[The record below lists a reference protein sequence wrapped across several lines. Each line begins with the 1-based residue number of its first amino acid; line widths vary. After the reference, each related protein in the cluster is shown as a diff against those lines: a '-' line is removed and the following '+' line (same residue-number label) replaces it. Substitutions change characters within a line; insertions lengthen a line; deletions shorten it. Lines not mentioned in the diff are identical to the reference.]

1 MYFRTKTI
9 KGTPLLQLVESYRN
23 AEGSPRQRVVAS
35 LGDAVIPE
43 AEMASI
49 AGAVTRRLR
58 GADSGEAEDWFE
70 PNLSV
75 DAAAWV
81 TRIVALAGRSRGGRQ
96 GVANATVDGV
106 LLDKIETT
114 DVVELGP
121 ELVALKAW
129 EELGLT
135 PMLAGLGMNP
145 SRIATAQL
153 LVANRFIE
161 PLSEWA
167 LIDWAEHTA
176 LPELLGT
183 NITKRTKDRL
193 YHTGDE
199 LLEHREAIETALRE
213 HERDL
218 FSSKRSIILYDVTN
232 THFEGVC
239 ASNPKAKF
247 GKNKQKRND
256 CRQVAVGMA
265 FDEFGLPLA
274 HEVFEGNITDTK
286 TLAALLDRLAPP
298 DCAEMKPVVVL
309 DAGFASK
316 ANIELLR
323 DRHYSYLIN
332 ITRNNRKKYATFF
345 EQEQFENLPGRKPA
359 LKVEVKKIT
368 DPEDKDSQLVLCR
381 SAQRRLKEEAMIS
394 KAEARFLTDV
404 GALRERIEKGRLKD
418 PTLIERKIGTLE
430 KKHPRIQRF
439 YKLVHTPG
447 TPKPKPKPK
456 RKTESKRKTKA
467 VLEWQTKPTL
477 EATRDEAK
485 VEGALALC
493 GDYVLKTDQ
502 DMGAAELWGL
512 YMTLLKAESGFRM
525 LKGTLGLRPNFHQ
538 LEHRVDAHIFI
549 SVLAYHLLSWV
560 RHHMDQAEDPRE
572 WKTLRRLLCT
582 HSLVSTR
589 LPLEDGRIVTVRKP
603 SLPDAEQSRVYQIL
617 GIDWKGA
624 CPAVKSELKGAT
636 TL

>member
-1 MYFRTKTI
+1 VYFRTKTI
-9 KGTPLLQLVESYRN
+9 KGTPLVQLVESYRN
-23 AEGSPRQRVVAS
+23 AEGSPRQRVVVS
-35 LGDAVIPE
+35 LGDADIPE
-43 AEMASI
+43 AEKTLI

-58 GADSGEAEDWFE
+58 GADGGAGEDWFE
-70 PNLSV
+70 PELSAE
-75 DAAAWV
+75 AATWTA
-81 TRIVALAGRSRGGRQ
+81 RIVALAGRSKGGRQ
-96 GVANATVDGV
+96 RVAAAAVDGV
-106 LLDKIETT
+106 LLDEIETT

-121 ELVALKAW
+121 ELVAMEAW
-129 EELGLT
+129 EALGFT

-153 LVANRFIE
+153 LVSNRLIE

-167 LIDWAEHTA
+167 LIDWAGHTA

-183 NITKRTKDRL
+183 NITKSTKDRL

-199 LLEHREAIETALRE
+199 LLGHRVKIETALRE

-239 ASNPKAKF
+239 ASNPKAKH

-265 FDEFGLPLA
+265 FDEHGLPLA
-274 HEVFEGNITDTK
+274 HEVFEGNVADTK
-286 TLAALLDRLAPP
+286 TLGALLDRLAPA
-298 DCAEMKPVVVL
+298 DCADLKPVVVL

-316 ANIELLR
+316 SNIELLCER
-323 DRHYSYLIN
+323 SYSYLIN
-332 ITRNNRKKYATFF
+332 ITRGSRSKYAEFF
-345 EQEQFENLPGRKPA
+345 QSEEFEALPGRKPE

-368 DPEDKDSQLVLCR
+368 DPDDEDSQLVLCR

-404 GALRERIEKGRLKD
+404 GALRERIEKGRLKK
-418 PTLIERKIGTLE
+418 TVIIERKIGSLQ
-430 KKHPRIQRF
+430 KKHPRVQRF
-439 YKLVHTPG
+439 YTIEHCG
-447 TPKPKPKPK
+447 
-456 RKTESKRKTKA
+456 A
-467 VLEWQTKPTL
+467 TL

-485 VEGALALC
+485 MEGALELC
-493 GDYVLKTDQ
+493 GDYVLKTDK
-502 DMGAAELWGL
+502 DMDAAELWGL

-560 RHHMDQAEDPRE
+560 RHHMDRAGDPRE
-572 WKTLRRLLCT
+572 WKTLRRLLGT

-603 SLPDAEQSRVYQIL
+603 SLPDAEQARVYKIL
-617 GIDWKGA
+617 GIDWKRA
-624 CPAVKSELKGAT
+624 CPGVKSELKAT
-636 TL
+636 AIL

>member
-9 KGTPLLQLVESYRN
+9 KGTPLVQLVESYRN

-35 LGDAVIPE
+35 LGDADIPE
-43 AEMASI
+43 VEKASI

-58 GADSGEAEDWFE
+58 GADSGEGENGFE
-70 PNLSV
+70 PDLSA
-75 DAAAWV
+75 DAAGWV
-81 TRIVALAGRSRGGRQ
+81 ARIVALAGRSRGGRQ
-96 GVANATVDGV
+96 GVASAVLDGV
-106 LLDKIETT
+106 LLDGIETT

-135 PMLAGLGMNP
+135 RMLASLGMNP

-167 LIDWAEHTA
+167 LIDWAGHTA
-176 LPELLGT
+176 LPEMLGT

-199 LLEHREAIETALRE
+199 LLEHRVAIETALRE

-218 FSSKRSIILYDVTN
+218 FTSKRSIILYDVTN

-239 ASNPKAKF
+239 ADNPKAKH
-247 GKNKQKRND
+247 GRNKQKRND

-265 FDEFGLPLA
+265 FDEFGLALA
-274 HEVFEGNITDTK
+274 HEVFEGNVADTT
-286 TLAALLDRLAPP
+286 TLGTLLDRLAPA
-298 DCAEMKPVVVL
+298 DCVGLKPVVVL

-316 ANIELLR
+316 ANVELLR
-323 DRHYSYLIN
+323 ERHYSYLIN
-332 ITRNNRKKYATFF
+332 ITRNNRKKYAEFF
-345 EQEQFENLPGRKPA
+345 EREQFDELPGRKPA
-359 LKVEVKKIT
+359 IKVEVKKIT

-394 KAEARFLTDV
+394 KAEARFLSDV
-404 GALRERIEKGRLKD
+404 GALRKRIEKGSLKD
-418 PTLIERKIGTLE
+418 PAIIERKIGSLQ
-430 KKHPRIQRF
+430 KKHPRVQRY
-439 YKLVHTPG
+439 YKVARQPG
-447 TPKPKPKPK
+447 T
-456 RKTESKRKTKA
+456 SGS
-467 VLEWQTKPTL
+467 TL

-485 VEGALALC
+485 IEGALDLC
-493 GDYVLKTDQ
+493 GDYVFKTDK

-538 LEHRVDAHIFI
+538 LEHRVDGHIFI

-560 RHHMDQAEDPRE
+560 RHHMDQAGDPRE
-572 WKTLRRLLCT
+572 WKTLRRLLGT

-603 SLPDAEQSRVYQIL
+603 SLPDAEQIRVYQIL
-617 GIDWKGA
+617 GIDWKRA
-624 CPAVKSELKGAT
+624 CPAVKSELKAT
-636 TL
+636 ATL

>member
-43 AEMASI
+43 AEKDDI
-49 AGAVTRRLR
+49 AGAVTRCLR
-58 GADSGEAEDWFE
+58 GADRGESEDWFE
-70 PNLSV
+70 TTLSA

-81 TRIVALAGRSRGGRQ
+81 TRIVALAGRSKGGRQ
-96 GVANATVDGV
+96 DVASSVVDGV
-106 LLDKIETT
+106 LLDNIETAN
-114 DVVELGP
+114 VVELGP

-129 EELGLT
+129 EALGLT
-135 PMLAGLGMNP
+135 QLLVSLGMNP
-145 SRIATAQL
+145 SQIATAQL

-167 LIDWAEHTA
+167 LIDCAEHTA

-193 YHTGDE
+193 YYTGDA
-199 LLEHREAIETALRE
+199 LFEHRVAIESALRE

-218 FSSKRSIILYDVTN
+218 FSSKRRIILYDVTN
-232 THFEGVC
+232 THFEGIC
-239 ASNPKAKF
+239 AQNPKAKH

-265 FDEFGLPLA
+265 FDEVGLPLA
-274 HEVFEGNITDTK
+274 HEVFEGNVADTK
-286 TLAALLDRLAPP
+286 TLGALLDRLAPA
-298 DCAEMKPVVVL
+298 DCADMKPVVVL

-316 ANIELLR
+316 ANIELLKE
-323 DRHYSYLIN
+323 RHYSYLIN
-332 ITRNNRKKYATFF
+332 ITRSNRSKYAEFF
-345 EQEQFENLPGRKPA
+345 EQETFEERPGRKPA

-368 DPEDKDSQLVLCR
+368 DPDDKDSRLVLCR

-394 KAEARFLTDV
+394 KAEARFLKDV
-404 GALRERIEKGRLKD
+404 DSLRKRIEKGQLKK
-418 PTLIERKIGTLE
+418 PAIIERKIGNLQ
-430 KKHPRIQRF
+430 KKHPRVQRY
-439 YKLVHTPG
+439 YKLTHKPDT
-447 TPKPKPKPK
+447 TEAATKNATTEKAPKK
-456 RKTESKRKTKA
+456 
-467 VLEWQTKPTL
+467 LEPTL
-477 EATRDEAK
+477 EVTRDEAK
-485 VEGALALC
+485 VKGALALC
-493 GDYVLKTDQ
+493 GDYVLKTDK
-502 DMGAAELWGL
+502 DLEATELWSL

-525 LKGTLGLRPNFHQ
+525 LKGTLGMRPNFHQ
-538 LEHRVDAHIFI
+538 LEHRVESHIFI
-549 SVLAYHLLSWV
+549 SVLGYHLLSWV
-560 RHHMDQAEDPRE
+560 RLHLEKAGDPRE
-572 WKTLRRLLCT
+572 WKTVRRLLST

-589 LPLEDGRIVTVRKP
+589 LPLKDGRIVTVRKP
-603 SLPDAEQSRVYQIL
+603 SLPDVEQSRVYQLL
-617 GIDWKGA
+617 GIDWKRA

>member
-35 LGDAVIPE
+35 LGDAVIPV
-43 AEMASI
+43 AEKEVI

-58 GADSGEAEDWFE
+58 GAVSGESEDWFE
-70 PNLSV
+70 PDLSA

-81 TRIVALAGRSRGGRQ
+81 TRIVTLAGRSKGGRQ
-96 GVANATVDGV
+96 GVASATVDGV
-106 LLDKIETT
+106 LLDEIETT
-114 DVVELGP
+114 DVVEFGP

-129 EELGLT
+129 EALGLT
-135 PMLAGLGMNP
+135 PLLTRLGMNP
-145 SRIATAQL
+145 SRVATAQL
-153 LVANRFIE
+153 LVFNRFIE

-167 LIDWAEHTA
+167 LIDWARHTA

-193 YHTGDE
+193 YHTGDD
-199 LLEHREAIETALRE
+199 LFGHRVAIESALRE

-232 THFEGVC
+232 THFEGIC
-239 ASNPKAKF
+239 ASNPKAKH

-274 HEVFEGNITDTK
+274 HEVFEGNVADTK
-286 TLAALLDRLAPP
+286 TLGALLDRLAPV
-298 DCAEMKPVVVL
+298 DCADLKPIVVL

-323 DRHYSYLIN
+323 ERHYSYLIN
-332 ITRNNRKKYATFF
+332 ITRHNRHKYAEFF
-345 EQEQFENLPGRKPA
+345 EREEFDELPGRKA
-359 LKVEVKKIT
+359 ERKVEVKKIT
-368 DPEDKDSQLVLCR
+368 DPEDKESQLVLCR

-394 KAEARFLTDV
+394 NAEARFLTDV
-404 GALRERIEKGRLKD
+404 GALRERIEKGLLKD
-418 PTLIERKIGTLE
+418 ITIIQRKIGTIQ
-430 KKHPRIQRF
+430 KKHPRVQRF
-439 YKLVHTPG
+439 YKIDYQPG
-447 TPKPKPKPK
+447 KLKPK
-456 RKTESKRKTKA
+456 RKSKPAAKPKVKSKPEWESK
-467 VLEWQTKPTL
+467 PIL
-477 EATRDEAK
+477 EATRDKERI
-485 VEGALALC
+485 EEALALC
-493 GDYVLKTDQ
+493 GDYVLKTDR
-502 DMGAAELWGL
+502 DMDAAELWGL
-512 YMTLLKAESGFRM
+512 YMTLLKAESGFRA

-538 LEHRVDAHIFI
+538 LEHRVEAHIFI

-572 WKTLRRLLCT
+572 WRTLRRLLST

-589 LPLEDGRIVTVRKP
+589 LPLEDGRLVTVRKP
-603 SLPDAEQSRVYQIL
+603 SLPDAEQLRVYQIL
-617 GIDWKGA
+617 GIDWKRA
-624 CPAVKSELKGAT
+624 FPAVKSELKT
-636 TL
+636 TAIS